1 MATATASET
10 IAKPCFDIKG
20 TRFTLIVLELFEYD
34 YDTLNAQL
42 AARVKAAPE
51 LFNQTPVIL
60 SLEKIRNNDYIDF
73 IELTELCK
81 AHGVIPIA
89 VRGGSE
95 EHHLSMTVAGLPRL
109 PTITSTSLAEK
120 GKAPE
125 PAPVAEP
132 EQPLSRPTK
141 VITTPIRSGQQIYAA
156 GGDLIV
162 LAPVSVGAEILADG
176 NIHVYSSLRGRALAG
191 VRGNT
196 EARIFCQSLE
206 AELISIAGNYKL
218 HDDLQGPFWKQAAH
232 IELQGEHLILHK
244 L

>member
-10 IAKPCFDIKG
+10 VSKPCFDIKG
-20 TRFTLIVLELFEYD
+20 TRFTLIMLELFEYD
-34 YDTLNAQL
+34 YDKLNAQL
-42 AARVKAAPE
+42 AARVKSAPE
-51 LFNQTPVIL
+51 LFNQTPVVL

-81 AHGVIPIA
+81 AHGIIPVA

-95 EHHLSMTVAGLPRL
+95 EHQLGMAVAGLPRL

-120 GKAPE
+120 EKAPE
-125 PAPVAEP
+125 QAPTESETNTA
-132 EQPLSRPTK
+132 RPTK
-141 VITTPIRSGQQIYAA
+141 VITTPVRSGQQIYAS

-176 NIHVYSSLRGRALAG
+176 NIHVYSTLRGRALAG

-232 IELQGEHLILHK
+232 VELQGEHLILHK

>member
-10 IAKPCFDIKG
+10 VSKPCFDIKG
-20 TRFTLIVLELFEYD
+20 TRFTLIMLELFEYD
-34 YDTLNAQL
+34 YDKLNAQL
-42 AARVKAAPE
+42 AARVKSAPE
-51 LFNQTPVIL
+51 LFNQTPVVL
-60 SLEKIRNNDYIDF
+60 SLEKIRNNNYIDF

-81 AHGVIPIA
+81 AHGIIPVA

-95 EHHLSMTVAGLPRL
+95 EHQLGMAVAGLPRL

-120 GKAPE
+120 EKAPE
-125 PAPVAEP
+125 PVATE
-132 EQPLSRPTK
+132 SDANTARPTK
-141 VITTPIRSGQQIYAA
+141 VITTPVRSGQQIYAS

-176 NIHVYSSLRGRALAG
+176 NIHVYSTLRGRALAG

-206 AELISIAGNYKL
+206 AELISVAGNYKL
-218 HDDLQGPFWKQAAH
+218 HDDLQGPFWKHATH
-232 IELQGEHLILHK
+232 VELQGEHLILHK